1 MTSEEE
7 LDIINRMRGE
17 VLNRKDVTGENLF
30 LAWGYPTAIILFVE
44 YLALIIWGEG
54 WYVWLWILIPLIS
67 TPLMRHCL
75 RVDYKRTQHRTR
87 EQSYILTLWIF
98 IGFASFV
105 GGVAMGSVG
114 VLEKSFFSYL
124 GLLCGLGCFLTGII
138 LNFRPKIICGIIA
151 SILSVIPLFLQGE
164 YWPFQLL
171 VTSFITVIAL
181 IIPGHLFKRYVR
193 EYYS

>member
-17 VLNRKDVTGENLF
+17 VMSRKDVTGENLF
-30 LAWGYPTAIILFVE
+30 LAWGYPTAIILFIE
-44 YLALIIWGEG
+44 FLALMIWGEG

-114 VLEKSFFSYL
+114 VLEKSFFAYL

-171 VTSFITVIAL
+171 ATSIITVIAL